1 MSHASHAGR
10 RGRVAASPRSRRL
23 MRSLGIDPHSVAG
36 SGPGGRI
43 VEADVRRAQSAAAAA
58 PGRSAVAT
66 PAVAAQARGTG
77 ALVAGNTSTMRRAI
91 AHFTTLSAAVP
102 QFQLRAEVDVTALTV
117 MRGQLLERIE
127 SDAQVRLSYTDL
139 LLKAQALALG
149 QTREACAV
157 WQDGGLVPMDSID
170 LGVVVSVPGGLL
182 IPVIRQVDRLGL
194 GELAAER
201 SALVA
206 AARAGKLSS
215 DRLGGGLSS
224 LSNLGNG
231 RIDEFSALLAPP
243 QNSILAVGSLAE
255 RPLVVDGQLVVRPT
269 LKLTLSADHRVMDG
283 ALGAELL
290 ARIVELLE
298 RPALLLYR

>member
-1 MSHASHAGR
+1 
-10 RGRVAASPRSRRL
+10 
-23 MRSLGIDPHSVAG
+23 MRSLGIDPQTVTG

-43 VEADVRRAQSAAAAA
+43 VEADVRRAHADAD
-58 PGRSAVAT
+58 GR
-66 PAVAAQARGTG
+66 AAQCQQTATGLATDKSRGPG
-77 ALVAGNTSTMRRAI
+77 ALVPSGTSSMRRAI

-117 MRGQLLERIE
+117 LREQLLERIE
-127 SDAQVRLSYTDL
+127 ADTRVRLSYTDL
-139 LLKAQALALG
+139 LLHAQALALA
-149 QTREACAV
+149 QTREACAL
-157 WQDGGLVPMDSID
+157 WQDGGLVSVESID
-170 LGVVVSVPGGLL
+170 LGLVVSVPGGLL
-182 IPVIRQVDRLGL
+182 IPVIRNVDRLGL

-201 SALVA
+201 SSLVA
-206 AARAGKLSS
+206 AARAGKLGS

-231 RIDEFSALLAPP
+231 RVDEFSAILAPP
-243 QNSILAVGSLAE
+243 QNSILAVGSLAP
-255 RPLVVDGQLVVRPT
+255 RPFVVDGQLTVRPT

-290 ARIVELLE
+290 GRIVDLLE